1 MPEAGRIAFA
11 AVGNGPAVVM
21 PAAEGVGRYS
31 QEVEAAVY
39 FCVLEALQ
47 NVQKYAEA
55 SRATVRIREG
65 NSIVH
70 FEVRDDGCSFDV
82 ITAKRG
88 AGLTNMEDRLDALGG
103 TLEVTSSIDHGT
115 TIMGALEGHS
125 TCTTAV
131 PAASVEQRDS
141 ERALARPRW

>member
-1 MPEAGRIAFA
+1 
-11 AVGNGPAVVM
+11 M

-55 SRATVRIREG
+55 SRATVRIHEG
-65 NSIVH
+65 NGSVH
-70 FEVRDDGCSFDV
+70 FEVRDDGCGCDV
-82 ITAKRG
+82 TTAKRG

-103 TLEVTSSIDHGT
+103 TLEVISSIDHGT
-115 TIMGALEGHS
+115 TIMGG
-125 TCTTAV
+125 
-131 PAASVEQRDS
+131 EQ
-141 ERALARPRW
+141 AIQLAKK